1 MIDDL
6 GPDAMGMHYPMY
18 EPATK
23 PAPQS
28 TTHSTTP
35 PVKPPTLSLKT
46 TILAHSGRDI
56 AGQVLGRTLGLGL
69 FNAAAYLSSASV
81 PCQIIAGGLGAVFG
95 GLQAQR
101 LAAAQIGSDTTLQ
114 YCGVAVCTLIGATAG
129 AAIASFGTYQ
139 PVAALAVGSALAITV
154 SLAKF
159 CRKRPN
165 DDIAIDASKA
175 SIFLV
180 STAASVSAITSLD
193 TYLSPSINVAP
204 KSLGVVL
211 EATTVEFFK
220 SSLERWGPSVD
231 RHALNFNGKVYVSL
245 AGLLPYLAATVLLN
259 GYVSGKMQP
268 DHETHDF
275 EKLIWPLLIGAIA
288 NGVRGACN
296 AAAVYVCHQNGWGVA
311 KPDANI
317 IRPSIGTKRPE
328 AIRMSKKIAIRFFLS
343 VCRNAVYDRLLHGG
357 MSVVNASILSQFVYG
372 FFAQNRDLV
381 YDLMKGEGWNTSEE
395 TQSVTTD
402 TSSLNSV
409 VIAIDTKS
417 SNLAETTVEISAV
430 STSESSSIVS
440 APHSSEIS
448 SEVSAE

>member
-1 MIDDL
+1 
-6 GPDAMGMHYPMY
+6 
-18 EPATK
+18 
-23 PAPQS
+23 
-28 TTHSTTP
+28 
-35 PVKPPTLSLKT
+35 
-46 TILAHSGRDI
+46 
-56 AGQVLGRTLGLGL
+56 
-69 FNAAAYLSSASV
+69 
-81 PCQIIAGGLGAVFG
+81 
-95 GLQAQR
+95 
-101 LAAAQIGSDTTLQ
+101 
-114 YCGVAVCTLIGATAG
+114 
-129 AAIASFGTYQ
+129 
-139 PVAALAVGSALAITV
+139 
-154 SLAKF
+154 
-159 CRKRPN
+159 
-165 DDIAIDASKA
+165 
-175 SIFLV
+175 
-180 STAASVSAITSLD
+180 
-193 TYLSPSINVAP
+193 
-204 KSLGVVL
+204 
-211 EATTVEFFK
+211 
-220 SSLERWGPSVD
+220 
-231 RHALNFNGKVYVSL
+231 
-245 AGLLPYLAATVLLN
+245 
-259 GYVSGKMQP
+259 MQP

-317 IRPSIGTKRPE
+317 LRPSMGPKRPE

-417 SNLAETTVEISAV
+417 SNLSETTVEISAV

-448 SEVSAE
+448 SEVSTE